1 MPRAKP
7 APKGGGSGT
16 TPLSAELLRAV
27 GHTPGLPTP
36 LTSILQGVFAEIK
49 AGEVSRNVVIQSGL
63 IQQVVAVLETEY
75 AICSTDLLQVKQR
88 LQKMKLLTQACGALS
103 QDLVDL
109 VAPILKLV
117 CLVLGEMSKGEE
129 TLAALGLLAMLLL
142 RVPVLVV
149 DRLGEMLGYLAVLTG
164 VQEGKAGSSLVPTN
178 LPHLHFTQTA
188 NSDPDL
194 KRDSC
199 PDTSESELSDSGEM
213 MVTGGDFQKR
223 RLEAM
228 VQKEALYTLGLLAK
242 RVPKKEVVSF
252 WFLFLPDRCYSPLSS
267 SVTSLCLHH
276 NKRVR
281 QHALSIMAEFLN
293 HSGQFLA
300 LAQHSDKTTSYTS
313 LSTAL
318 AVSLATL
325 HTTMLLRLREPL
337 GPTELV
343 AVLKLVA
350 LMTEHAPYPRLDPSL
365 MDLVITSCLYL
376 ANEERN
382 PVIQVAVLSV
392 FSSLCQ
398 HRTSEPAL
406 VNNASALFH
415 SMLLRARPDL
425 STSNP
430 DNNVRYMAMQALASL
445 ATVDIH
451 TFVKQAGEVK
461 KLLDS
466 SLEDSDPSVVL
477 HAFRFIK
484 SFARNLTSLVES
496 ESHTG
501 EVEDSKVKNLATSFW
516 VDFLK
521 PSNFTLLD
529 KHPNANIKSAFCD
542 CLAEMGGFLYSELPE
557 PKKLLCIT
565 YILSQ
570 CGEGRVEDGVGK
582 PGISLERQIQDR
594 AALSSSLRTLGI
606 VVMYPTYVT
615 DTAFHIDVADAIL
628 PHLPPVETLKAHQPP
643 QLRPQ
648 QPAPRPHG
656 LDPSNKAVRVSAS
669 WALAN
674 LTDTLVQAEKEC
686 EEDFPVTI
694 AKTILYTAIS
704 AAKDPTSAVN
714 TKSNAVRSVGNM
726 LYYLRRDRVG
736 GDEEFEKVMSVGAA
750 CMVDNIKTGKIM
762 KIRWNACYA
771 ASNILRKKG
780 LDKNYAWKMELL
792 ECLLETVRNFQN
804 FKVRINAA
812 VALGSASSRETLG
825 DFYIPVVEG
834 LVDSLGSTHSE
845 EVFGEWQH
853 QENLRDQLSIS
864 LCQVLA
870 LCKEEKEFSK
880 VCSVVGDSW
889 DLVETSLNHSIK
901 RISPEKSSPF
911 LAASQRAE
919 QLARGSL
926 SGREEVIMLCKLLRE
941 LSNDWGG

>member
-7 APKGGGSGT
+7 APKGGSGT
-16 TPLSAELLRAV
+16 TPLSSEMVRAV
-27 GHTPGLPTP
+27 GHIPGTPSSL
-36 LTSILQGVFAEIK
+36 SSCLQGLAAEIK
-49 AGEVSRNVVIQSGL
+49 AGEVSRTLVIQSGL
-63 IQQVVAVLETEY
+63 IQQVVCLLESDY
-75 AICSTDLLQVKQR
+75 KADSSPDLLSSKQR
-88 LQKMKLLTQACGALS
+88 LLKLKLLTQACGALS
-103 QDLVDL
+103 HDLTDL
-109 VAPILKLV
+109 TAQVLSLV
-117 CLVLGEMSKGEE
+117 CRVLGF
-129 TLAALGLLAMLLL
+129 
-142 RVPVLVV
+142 
-149 DRLGEMLGYLAVLTG
+149 LAVLSG
-164 VQEGKAGSSLVPTN
+164 VQEGREGCSLVPTN

-188 NSDPDL
+188 NNDPDL

-199 PDTSESELSDSGEM
+199 PDTSESDMSDGEM
-213 MVTGGDFQKR
+213 MGQGGDFKRR

-228 VQKEALYTLGLLAK
+228 VQKEALYTLGLVAK
-242 RVPKKEVVSF
+242 RVPKKEVVSY

-267 SVTSLCLHH
+267 SVTSLCTHH

-281 QHALSIMAEFLN
+281 QQALSIIAEFLN

-300 LAQHSDKTTSYTS
+300 LAQHTEKTTSYTS

-318 AVSLATL
+318 AVSLATM
-325 HTTMLLRLREPL
+325 HTTLLARLREPL

-350 LMTEHAPYPRLDPSL
+350 LLTEHAPYPRLDSSL
-365 MDLVITSCLYL
+365 LDLVIRSCLDL
-376 ANEERN
+376 AREERN

-398 HRTSEPAL
+398 HRTKEASL
-406 VNNASALFH
+406 VNSASALFH
-415 SMLLRARPDL
+415 SMLIRARPDL
-425 STSNP
+425 STCSP

-451 TFVKQAGEVK
+451 TFIKQAGDVK

-466 SLEDSDPSVVL
+466 SLTDSDPSVVL

-484 SFARNLTSLVES
+484 SFARNLTSLVET
-496 ESHTG
+496 ESHKG

-521 PSNFTLLD
+521 QSNFALLD
-529 KHPNANIKSAFCD
+529 KYPNANIKSAFCD
-542 CLAEMGGFLYSELPE
+542 CLAEMGGLLYSELPE

-570 CGEGRVEDGVGK
+570 CGEGRVEDGGVV
-582 PGISLERQIQDR
+582 SLERQIQDR
-594 AALSSSLRTLGI
+594 AALSSCLRTLGI
-606 VVMYPTYVT
+606 VVMFPTYVT

-628 PHLPPVETLKAHQPP
+628 PHLPPTQTQLASQAP

-648 QPAPRPHG
+648 QPTPAPRYPG

-674 LTDTLVQAEKEC
+674 LTDTLVQAEKDC

-694 AKTILYTAIS
+694 ARNILYTAIN

-714 TKSNAVRSVGNM
+714 TKSNAVRCVGNM
-726 LYYLRRDRVG
+726 LYYLTRDRVG
-736 GDEEFEKVMSVGAA
+736 GEEEFDKVMSAGAD
-750 CMVDNIKTGKIM
+750 CMLNNIKTGKIM

-771 ASNILRKKG
+771 ASNILRKEG
-780 LDKNYAWKMELL
+780 LEKNYVWKVELL

-812 VALGSASSRETLG
+812 VALGSAVSRGALG
-825 DFYIPVVEG
+825 DFYIPVLEA
-834 LVDSLGSTHSE
+834 LVDSLGNTHSE

-864 LCQVLA
+864 LCQVIA
-870 LCKEEKEFSK
+870 LCREEKEFSK

-889 DLVETSLNHSIK
+889 DLVETSLTHSIK

-911 LAASQRAE
+911 LAASQAAE
-919 QLARGSL
+919 QLARGNL
-926 SGREEVIMLCKLLRE
+926 AGREEVMMLCKLLRE
-941 LSNDWGG
+941 LAMDWGG